1 MGITKTDMFND
12 KQNQLAQ
19 LFKAIG
25 HPARIAIIEYLL
37 QVDQCISKDIVDELP
52 LAQTTIVQHLREL
65 KQAKIIQ
72 GTIDGNS
79 ICYCLNPK
87 KFDLLKSYFTDFT
100 TALNKA
106 GNCC

>member
-1 MGITKTDMFND
+1 MGITKSNMFND
-12 KQNQLAQ
+12 EQNQLAQ

-37 QVDQCISKDIVDELP
+37 LVNKCISKDIVEELP

-65 KQAKIIQ
+65 KKAGIIQ

-79 ICYCLNPK
+79 ICYCLNPE
-87 KFDLLKSYFTDFT
+87 KFNRLKSYFTSFIQS
-100 TALNKA
+100 LNSA
-106 GNCC
+106 ENCC